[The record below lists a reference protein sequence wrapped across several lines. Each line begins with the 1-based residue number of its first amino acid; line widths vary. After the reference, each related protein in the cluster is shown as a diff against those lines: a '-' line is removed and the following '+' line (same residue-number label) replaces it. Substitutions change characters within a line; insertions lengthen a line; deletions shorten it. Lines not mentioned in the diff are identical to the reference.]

1 MVLVLLYRGGMILSI
16 KKNWKSGLFQTG
28 FIDSRKLHIIKVSE
42 TEYGVPMAGMKRFV
56 TYIYTYEDGK
66 KGNNAGFAKI
76 EIRGADCRVEI
87 HMRGIFAWRG
97 TGRVFLFR
105 KAEDRMEGVRIGEI
119 RPVNGGGSL
128 AVMVRSEKIGDTP
141 FGIGDMEG
149 IFILSEDD
157 RIFMSRWR
165 EGELPEV
172 SKERFHEWQP
182 DLSRGGN
189 AQTEPAGQPELR
201 GRDDGDVRPGVS
213 EGVSGRVQSDRPAV
227 REDLHRQSQPG
238 GTKGI
243 PGPGQSRQP
252 AVREDPHRQS
262 QPAAS
267 ETAENM
273 PSVAARPM
281 QNMRIV
287 RPQSPVRPF
296 QKNVPVRPSVNTPQY
311 QETAHQIHT
320 EEETAETQRQETSGR
335 RQEAITEARRQG
347 SIDEVPSEML
357 EQTEDSRSAAQNT
370 AGQAAVQNADNGRVQ
385 QRAAGDIGKQAA
397 VQDAAGQAAG
407 DIGKQTAVQD
417 AAGQTAEQMT
427 DSRMRQEQDVLLE
440 KTPEHVTP
448 QDDISLA
455 KEAVQ
460 ATEIPM
466 RNILPGYDWKAIW
479 ENLTENHPLFTP
491 FDDRETV
498 CIQIELRELRD
509 LPRRYWYLG
518 NNSFLLHGFF
528 NYRYLVVGK
537 TGGGR
542 WFLGVPG
549 IYQRQE
555 RVMAAIFGFPEFVP
569 TAAAEDESET
579 GEPVNRFGCWYRY
592 IEE

>member
-1 MVLVLLYRGGMILSI
+1 
-16 KKNWKSGLFQTG
+16 
-28 FIDSRKLHIIKVSE
+28 
-42 TEYGVPMAGMKRFV
+42 MAGMKRFV

-273 PSVAARPM
+273 PSVAARPKSD
-281 QNMRIV
+281 QTDAEYAYRAAAKSG
-287 RPQSPVRPF
+287 SPVSE
-296 QKNVPVRPSVNTPQY
+296 KCSGSSVRKYAAVSGDGSPNTY
-311 QETAHQIHT
+311 GRRDRRDTAAGNIRETAGGNHGGT
-320 EEETAETQRQETSGR
+320 
-335 RQEAITEARRQG
+335 
-347 SIDEVPSEML
+347 
-357 EQTEDSRSAAQNT
+357 
-370 AGQAAVQNADNGRVQ
+370 
-385 QRAAGDIGKQAA
+385 AAG
-397 VQDAAGQAAG
+397 
-407 DIGKQTAVQD
+407 
-417 AAGQTAEQMT
+417 E
-427 DSRMRQEQDVLLE
+427 
-440 KTPEHVTP
+440 
-448 QDDISLA
+448 
-455 KEAVQ
+455 
-460 ATEIPM
+460 
-466 RNILPGYDWKAIW
+466 Y
-479 ENLTENHPLFTP
+479 
-491 FDDRETV
+491 
-498 CIQIELRELRD
+498 
-509 LPRRYWYLG
+509 
-518 NNSFLLHGFF
+518 
-528 NYRYLVVGK
+528 
-537 TGGGR
+537 
-542 WFLGVPG
+542 
-549 IYQRQE
+549 
-555 RVMAAIFGFPEFVP
+555 
-569 TAAAEDESET
+569 
-579 GEPVNRFGCWYRY
+579 
-592 IEE
+592 

>member
-1 MVLVLLYRGGMILSI
+1 ML
-16 KKNWKSGLFQTG
+16 QTG
-28 FIDSRKLHIIKVSE
+28 FIDSRKLHIIKESE
-42 TEYGVPMAGMKRFV
+42 TECGVPMAGMKRFV

-76 EIRGADCRVEI
+76 EIRGADCRIEI

-105 KAEDRMEGVRIGEI
+105 KAGDRMEGVRIGEI

-165 EGELPEV
+165 EGEPLEV
-172 SKERFHEWQP
+172 SKERFHEWKP
-182 DLSRGGN
+182 ALSGDGN
-189 AQTEPAGQPELR
+189 DRTEPAGQPEQP
-201 GRDDGDVRPGVS
+201 GRAHGSGRRVGS
-213 EGVSGRVQSDRPAV
+213 EGVSGGGQSHQPARPEEPL
-227 REDLHRQSQPG
+227 RGNQPG
-238 GTKGI
+238 A
-243 PGPGQSRQP
+243 S
-252 AVREDPHRQS
+252 D
-262 QPAAS
+262 AAGH
-267 ETAENM
+267 M
-273 PSVAARPM
+273 PSAAARPM
-281 QNMRIV
+281 QNTRIV
-287 RPQSPVRPF
+287 RPQSLVRPF
-296 QKNVPVRPSVNTPQY
+296 QKNVPVRPSVNAPQY
-311 QETAHQIHT
+311 QEASPQMHT
-320 EEETAETQRQETSGR
+320 EEDIAGTQRQETSGS
-335 RQEAITEARRQG
+335 RQEVITEIRRQG
-347 SIDEVPSEML
+347 SIDEVPSGMP
-357 EQTEDSRSAAQNT
+357 EQTEASRSAAQDA
-370 AGQAAVQNADNGRVQ
+370 AGQAAQSADDGRTQ
-385 QRAAGDIGKQAA
+385 QSAAGCAPARDIGSHAAVQDAASHAA
-397 VQDAAGQAAG
+397 VQDAAGQAA
-407 DIGKQTAVQD
+407 
-417 AAGQTAEQMT
+417 EQMT
-427 DSRMRQEQDVLLE
+427 DSRVPQEQDVLSE
-440 KTPEHVTP
+440 KASEHGIP
-448 QDDISLA
+448 QDDISLV

-466 RNILPGYDWKAIW
+466 RNILPGYDWRAIW

-579 GEPVNRFGCWYRY
+579 GEPVDRFGCWYRY

>member
-1 MVLVLLYRGGMILSI
+1 ML
-16 KKNWKSGLFQTG
+16 QTG

-227 REDLHRQSQPG
+227 RDDLHRQSQPG

-273 PSVAARPM
+273 PSVAACPM

-320 EEETAETQRQETSGR
+320 EEENAETQRQETSGR

-347 SIDEVPSEML
+347 SIDEVPSEMP

-397 VQDAAGQAAG
+397 VQDAVGQAAG

>member
-407 DIGKQTAVQD
+407 DIGKQAAVQD